1 MKIKHILFSMA
12 LVMAVVACK
21 EESFSVKDP
30 MITTSQAVFTMENT
44 AAGTIQFTVC
54 SNMPWHIVVSP
65 GNAASVI
72 NDIRVT
78 PTSGEASLRPV
89 PVTVTFG
96 ANKDLKR
103 DAVISIITDAAGAA
117 VRLSQPGDNDPK
129 EVKGSR
135 ETPYKPMDLV
145 KDYNSGNVKKGEVL
159 YVRGIVYKVVDLS
172 PKKEDGSGYGNA
184 TFWISDDG
192 TAPDDDNEAFE
203 VYRAKDFGMVDLTNG
218 ELVKVGDL
226 VTVFGPVTKYN
237 NTVET
242 DQNKAQIL
250 AVNGVGTP
258 YGTGTDDLPYN
269 VGMALK
275 RCHETGTTA
284 TDELLVKG
292 IVCKVNVVDITA
304 GKVTYWISD
313 DGYLPESETS
323 VLQVLNGKGLG
334 NKAFTEET
342 LPKLGDEVVVKGTLV
357 NYIDEKE
364 KKTPRMNEGNQIV
377 LLNGETEKQ

>member
-1 MKIKHILFSMA
+1 MKIKNILFSMA

-21 EESFSVKDP
+21 EESYSMKDP
-30 MITTSQAVFTMENT
+30 MVTTSQAVFTMEST
-44 AAGTIQFTVC
+44 AAGTVQFTVC

-65 GNAASVI
+65 GNATSKV

-145 KDYNSGNVKKGEVL
+145 KDYNSGNVKTGDVL
-159 YVRGIVYKVVDLS
+159 YVQGIVYKVVDLS

-192 TAPDDDNEAFE
+192 TAPADDNDAFE
-203 VYRAKDFGMVDLTNG
+203 VYRAKDFGMADITNG
-218 ELVKVGDL
+218 ELLKVGDL
-226 VTVFGPVTKYN
+226 VTVYGPVTKYN
-237 NTVET
+237 KTVET
-242 DQNKAQIL
+242 DQNKAQII
-250 AVNGVGTP
+250 AVNGVGSP
-258 YGTGTDDLPYN
+258 FGAGTDDLPYN

-275 RCHETGTTA
+275 RCQETGTTN
-284 TDELLVKG
+284 TEELLVKG
-292 IVCKVNVVDITA
+292 VIAKIKEINPSYGNA
-304 GKVTYWISD
+304 TYWITD
-313 DGYLPESETS
+313 DGYMPATETS
-323 VLQVLNGKGLG
+323 VLQVFRGKWFGG
-334 NKAFTEET
+334 ENFTAEDQ
-342 LPKLGDEVVVKGTLV
+342 LKVGDEVVISGTLV
-357 NYIDEKE
+357 NYNST
-364 KKTPRMNEGNQIV
+364 TPEMNAGNKLV
-377 LLNGETEKQ
+377 LLNGKTE

>member
-1 MKIKHILFSMA
+1 MKIKNILFSMA

-65 GNAASVI
+65 GNATSKV

-103 DAVISIITDAAGAA
+103 DAVISIIADAAGAA

-159 YVRGIVYKVVDLS
+159 YVQGIVYKVVDLS
-172 PKKEDGSGYGNA
+172 PKKEDGSGFGNA

-192 TAPDDDNEAFE
+192 TAPDDDNDAFE
-203 VYRAKDFGMVDLTNG
+203 VYRAKDFGMADITNG
-218 ELVKVGDL
+218 ELLKVGDL
-226 VTVFGPVTKYN
+226 VTVYGPVTKYN
-237 NTVET
+237 KTVET
-242 DQNKAQIL
+242 DQNKAQII
-250 AVNGVGTP
+250 AVNGVGSP
-258 YGTGTDDLPYN
+258 FGAGTDDLPYN
-269 VGMALK
+269 VGMALN
-275 RCHETGTTA
+275 RCQETGTTA
-284 TDELLVKG
+284 TEELLVKG

-323 VLQVLNGKGLG
+323 VLQILNGKGLG
-334 NKAFTEET
+334 NEAFTEET
-342 LPKLGDEVVVKGTLV
+342 LPKMGDEVVVKGKLV

-364 KKTPRMNEGNQIV
+364 KKTPRMNEGSQIV

>member
-65 GNAASVI
+65 GNATSKV

-192 TAPDDDNEAFE
+192 TAPADDNEAFE
-203 VYRAKDFGMVDLTNG
+203 VYRAKDFGLADITNG
-218 ELVKVGDL
+218 ELLKVGDL
-226 VTVFGPVTKYN
+226 VTVYGPVTNYN
-237 NTVET
+237 KTVET
-242 DQNKAQIL
+242 DQNKAQII
-250 AVNGVGTP
+250 AVNGVGSP
-258 YGTGTDDLPYN
+258 FGAGTDDLPYN
-269 VGMALK
+269 VGMALN
-275 RCHETGTTA
+275 RCYETGTTA
-284 TDELLVKG
+284 TEELLVKG
-292 IVCKVNVVDITA
+292 VICKIKEISLSNGNA
-304 GKVTYWISD
+304 TYWISD
-313 DGYLPESETS
+313 DGYMPESETS
-323 VLQVLNGKGLG
+323 VLQIFRGKWFGG
-334 NKAFTEET
+334 ESFTSEDQ
-342 LPKLGDEVVVKGTLV
+342 LKVGDEVVVKGALIHY
-357 NYIDEKE
+357 NE
-364 KKTPRMNEGNQIV
+364 KTPEVNTGSQIV

>member
-1 MKIKHILFSMA
+1 MKIKNILFSMA

-30 MITTSQAVFTMENT
+30 MITTSQAVFTMEST
-44 AAGTIQFTVC
+44 AAGTVQFTVC
-54 SNMPWHIVVSP
+54 ANMPWHIVVTP
-65 GNAASVI
+65 GNATSKV

-78 PTSGEASLRPV
+78 PMSGEASLRPV

-103 DAVISIITDAAGAA
+103 DAVISIIADAAGAA

-145 KDYNSGNVKKGEVL
+145 KDYNSGNVKKGDVL
-159 YVRGIVYKVVDLS
+159 YVQGIVYKVVDLS
-172 PKKEDGSGYGNA
+172 PKKEDGSGFGNA

-203 VYRAKDFGMVDLTNG
+203 VYRAKDFGMADITNG
-218 ELVKVGDL
+218 ELLKVGDL
-226 VTVFGPVTKYN
+226 VTVYGPVTKYN
-237 NTVET
+237 KTVET
-242 DQNKAQIL
+242 DQNKAQII
-250 AVNGVGTP
+250 AVNGVGSP
-258 YGTGTDDLPYN
+258 FGAGTDDLPYN
-269 VGMALK
+269 VGMALN
-275 RCHETGTTA
+275 RCQETGTTA
-284 TDELLVKG
+284 TEELLVKG

-323 VLQVLNGKGLG
+323 VLQILNGKGLG
-334 NKAFTEET
+334 NEAFTEET
-342 LPKLGDEVVVKGTLV
+342 LPKMGDEVVVKGKLV

>member
-65 GNAASVI
+65 GNATSKV

-145 KDYNSGNVKKGEVL
+145 KDYNSGNVKTGDVL
-159 YVRGIVYKVVDLS
+159 YVQGIVYKVVDLS

-192 TAPDDDNEAFE
+192 TAPADDNDAFE
-203 VYRAKDFGMVDLTNG
+203 VYRAKDFGMADITNG
-218 ELVKVGDL
+218 ELLKVGDL
-226 VTVFGPVTKYN
+226 VTVYGPVTKYN
-237 NTVET
+237 KTVET
-242 DQNKAQIL
+242 DQNKAQII
-250 AVNGVGTP
+250 AVNGVGSP
-258 YGTGTDDLPYN
+258 FGAGTEDLPYN
-269 VGMALK
+269 VGMAVN
-275 RCHETGTTA
+275 RCQETGTTN
-284 TDELLVKG
+284 TEELLVKG
-292 IVCKVNVVDITA
+292 VIAKIKEISPSYGNA
-304 GKVTYWISD
+304 TYWITD
-313 DGYLPESETS
+313 DGYMPATETS
-323 VLQVLNGKGLG
+323 VLQVFRGKWFGG
-334 NKAFTEET
+334 ENFTAEDQ
-342 LPKLGDEVVVKGTLV
+342 LKVGDEVVISGTLV
-357 NYIDEKE
+357 NYNST
-364 KKTPRMNEGNQIV
+364 TPEMNAGNKLV
-377 LLNGETEKQ
+377 LLNGKTE